1 METTKY
7 REVWELDSLFPGGSE
22 SSQLLKHI
30 KELEGKVYTFA
41 NHVSYFQPSQEVADS
56 IKIAAL
62 LEHMSTIQIS

>member
-41 NHVSYFQPSQEVADS
+41 NHVSYFLPMLPLICTYGVKDS
-56 IKIAAL
+56 PGGKKRL
-62 LEHMSTIQIS
+62 LH